1 VLVVHLK
8 TTMARVSLNFE
19 LHDSQLNV
27 YNNRRRFNVV
37 NCGRRWGKTVLAEAV
52 LGANITTGDPAA
64 YFAPTYKMLMDV
76 WRTIKRDFADVID
89 DTNESEKRITYI
101 NGGQLDFWSL
111 DNYDAVRGRK
121 YRRIVIDEAAM
132 VTNLE
137 EAWTMAI
144 RPTLADFKGD
154 AWFFSTPKG
163 RNYFHTLSERA
174 RTDETWSYFQLPTSA
189 NPHIDETEIDA
200 AQRELPN
207 IVFQQEFLAEFID
220 VQGALVKR
228 EHLTHMSSDRVP
240 KTLRIGMG
248 VDLAISKSETADFTA
263 IAVVGYD
270 PDSGR
275 RYVLDVWRGKV
286 GFHDVVT
293 TIRQYAEKWK
303 PQRINIEAVQ
313 YQVAVVQDLLRKTS
327 LPVKAIKPDRDKVTR
342 FHGLLARYEQLLVT
356 HVTNLDPEFEREL
369 LSFPI
374 GAHDDI
380 VDALVYAELAAVKNQ
395 GAGVVF
401 T

>member
-1 VLVVHLK
+1 
-8 TTMARVSLNFE
+8 MPRISLNFE
-19 LHDSQLNV
+19 LHDSQLSV

-132 VTNLE
+132 VSNLE

-144 RPTLADFKGD
+144 RPTLADYKGD

-174 RTDETWSYFQLPTSA
+174 RTDETWSYFQLPTSS
-189 NPHIDETEIDA
+189 NPHIDPSEIEA
-200 AQRELPN
+200 AERELPN

-228 EHLTHMSSDRVP
+228 EYLTHMPSDRVP

-263 IAVVGYD
+263 IAIVGYD
-270 PDSGR
+270 PESGR

-286 GFHDVVT
+286 GFHDVVA

>member
-1 VLVVHLK
+1 
-8 TTMARVSLNFE
+8 MPRISLNFE
-19 LHDSQLNV
+19 LHDSQLSV

-132 VTNLE
+132 VSNLE

-174 RTDETWSYFQLPTSA
+174 RTDETWSYFQLPTSS
-189 NPHIDETEIDA
+189 NPHIDSTEIEA
-200 AQRELPN
+200 AERELPN

-228 EHLTHMSSDRVP
+228 EYLTHIPSDRVP

-263 IAVVGYD
+263 IAIVGYD

-286 GFHDVVT
+286 GFHDVVA

>member
-1 VLVVHLK
+1 
-8 TTMARVSLNFE
+8 MSRVTLDIE
-19 LHDSQLNV
+19 LHDAQLRV
-27 YNNRRRFNVV
+27 WNNRRRFNVV
-37 NCGRRWGKTVLAEAV
+37 NCGRRWGKTVLAEAA
-52 LGANITTGDPAA
+52 LAECITTGDPAA

-76 WRTIKRDFADVID
+76 WRTVKKDFAAVIA

-121 YRRIVIDEAAM
+121 YRRVVIDEAAM

-144 RPTLADFKGD
+144 RPTLADYKGD

-174 RTDETWSYFQLPTSA
+174 VTDETWSYWQMPTVA
-189 NPHIDETEIDA
+189 NPYIDA
-200 AQRELPN
+200 TEVEAARNELPSL
-207 IVFQQEFLAEFID
+207 VFQQEFLAEFID

-228 EHLTHMSSDRVP
+228 EHLTHVPSDRVP
-240 KTLRIGMG
+240 SGLRYGMG
-248 VDLAISKSETADFTA
+248 VDLAISKSETADYTA
-263 IAVVGYD
+263 IVVVGYD
-270 PDSGR
+270 PESGR
-275 RYVLDVWRGKV
+275 RYVVDVWRGKV
-286 GFHDVVT
+286 SFHEVVDT
-293 TIRQYAEKWK
+293 VKQYAAKWK

-313 YQVAVVQDLLRKTS
+313 YQVAVVQELLRKTS

-342 FHGLLARYEQLLVT
+342 FHAVLARYEQLLVT
-356 HVTNLDPEFEREL
+356 HVTNLDPHFEREL

-374 GAHDDI
+374 SDHDDM

-395 GAGVVF
+395 GAGVLF

>member
-1 VLVVHLK
+1 
-8 TTMARVSLNFE
+8 MARVSLNFE

-27 YNNRRRFNVV
+27 YNHRRRFNVV

-52 LGANITTGDPAA
+52 LGVNITTGDPAA

-189 NPHIDETEIDA
+189 NPHIDGTEIDA

-228 EHLTHMSSDRVP
+228 EHLTHIPSDRVP

-395 GAGVVF
+395 GSGVVF

>member
-1 VLVVHLK
+1 MLVVHLK

-144 RPTLADFKGD
+144 RPTLADF
-154 AWFFSTPKG
+154 
-163 RNYFHTLSERA
+163 
-174 RTDETWSYFQLPTSA
+174 
-189 NPHIDETEIDA
+189 
-200 AQRELPN
+200 
-207 IVFQQEFLAEFID
+207 
-220 VQGALVKR
+220 
-228 EHLTHMSSDRVP
+228 
-240 KTLRIGMG
+240 
-248 VDLAISKSETADFTA
+248 
-263 IAVVGYD
+263 
-270 PDSGR
+270 
-275 RYVLDVWRGKV
+275 
-286 GFHDVVT
+286 
-293 TIRQYAEKWK
+293 
-303 PQRINIEAVQ
+303 
-313 YQVAVVQDLLRKTS
+313 
-327 LPVKAIKPDRDKVTR
+327 
-342 FHGLLARYEQLLVT
+342 
-356 HVTNLDPEFEREL
+356 
-369 LSFPI
+369 
-374 GAHDDI
+374 
-380 VDALVYAELAAVKNQ
+380 
-395 GAGVVF
+395 
-401 T
+401 

>member
-1 VLVVHLK
+1 
-8 TTMARVSLNFE
+8 MPRISLNFE
-19 LHDSQLNV
+19 LHDSQLSV
-27 YNNRRRFNVV
+27 YNHRRRFNVV

-52 LGANITTGDPAA
+52 LGANITTAHPAA

-174 RTDETWSYFQLPTSA
+174 RTDETWSYFQLPTSS
-189 NPHIDETEIDA
+189 NPHIDPSEIEA

-228 EHLTHMSSDRVP
+228 EYLTHIPSGSVP

-248 VDLAISKSETADFTA
+248 VDLAISKSETADYTA
-263 IAVVGYD
+263 IAIVGYD

>member
-1 VLVVHLK
+1 
-8 TTMARVSLNFE
+8 MPRISLNFE
-19 LHDSQLNV
+19 LHDSQLGV

-132 VTNLE
+132 VSNLE

-174 RTDETWSYFQLPTSA
+174 RTDETWSYFQLPTSS
-189 NPHIDETEIDA
+189 NPHIDPTEIEA
-200 AQRELPN
+200 AERELPN

-228 EHLTHMSSDRVP
+228 EYLTHIPSDRVP

-263 IAVVGYD
+263 IAIVGYD

-286 GFHDVVT
+286 GFHDVVS

>member
-1 VLVVHLK
+1 
-8 TTMARVSLNFE
+8 MARVSLNFE

-189 NPHIDETEIDA
+189 NPHIDGTEIDA

-228 EHLTHMSSDRVP
+228 EHLTHISSDRVP